1 MFLRTTPSDFIPFKS
16 FSENSTKDN
25 NIQDDKEKWTVGQC
39 FVSNKSADV
48 EGIQF
53 YNTTEPT
60 NLHSFLQ

>member
-1 MFLRTTPSDFIPFKS
+1 MFLRTTSNAFYFFNS
-16 FSENSTKDN
+16 FGENSTKEN
-25 NIQDDKEKWTVGQC
+25 TIQDDKENWTVGQC

-60 NLHSFLQ
+60 NLQ